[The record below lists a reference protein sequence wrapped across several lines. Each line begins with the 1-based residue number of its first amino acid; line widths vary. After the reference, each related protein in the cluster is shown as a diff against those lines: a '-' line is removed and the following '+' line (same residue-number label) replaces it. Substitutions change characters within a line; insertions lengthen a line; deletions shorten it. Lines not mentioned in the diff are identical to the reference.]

1 MLFRSAAFEARL
13 YDQLMTEEWD
23 TADAADKKDVT
34 KFLSPDSLQI
44 AQGYCEHTL
53 VSAKVGDTF
62 QFLRNG
68 YFCKDPDSTAEKA
81 VYNRV
86 VSLKSSFQVK

>member
-1 MLFRSAAFEARL
+1 MLAFEARL

-23 TADAADKKDVT
+23 TASPEAKKDVT
-34 KFLSPDSLQI
+34 AFLNPDSLKVVN
-44 AQGYCEHTL
+44 GYCEHAL
-53 VSAKVGDTF
+53 ISAKAGDSF

-68 YFCKDPDSTAEKA
+68 YFCKDPDSTNTHA

-86 VSLKSSFQVK
+86 VSLKSSFTVK